1 MTESIYVRK
10 STVLIVA
17 ILMSIVLL
25 GTTISFIV
33 WISYDKNY
41 GIGEIVIRK
50 DQDFVNRYEFPG
62 SGTLNDPYLI
72 VDYILDTSKD
82 YAIYITGTTKHFLI
96 TNCTIKC
103 QQDGIFIGY
112 TAERSARIE
121 NNEILGTSYST
132 YYLIKITQ
140 SQGTYIVNN
149 HLSHSYDDS
158 YSNGISLSYSENSL
172 IANNS
177 CYNVNNGIH
186 ASESNSILIEF
197 NYIDTCSVGIRLSDC
212 KTSIIMYNNLF
223 YNSFLGVELH
233 HCVGSIIHHNNL
245 INNAIDYYYE
255 SQAYDTENNHWY
267 DMTSNEG
274 NYWSDL
280 IWDDD
285 VTYLIQG
292 SGSNIDLYPL
302 QFPVL
307 I

>member
-1 MTESIYVRK
+1 MLV
-10 STVLIVA
+10 VV
-17 ILMSIVLL
+17 ILTSIVLV
-25 GTTISFIV
+25 GTPIGFIV
-33 WISYDKNY
+33 WINYDNNY
-41 GIGEIVIRK
+41 RIGEIVIRK
-50 DQDFVNRYEFPG
+50 DQDFVKRYEFPG
-62 SGTLNDPYLI
+62 SGTLNNPYLI
-72 VDYILDTSKD
+72 ADYNIETSKE
-82 YAIYITGTTKHFLI
+82 YAIYIEGTTKHFLI

-103 QQDGIFIGY
+103 QKDGIFISN

-149 HLSHSYDDS
+149 HLNQSYDNT
-158 YSNGISLSYSENSL
+158 YSNGISLRYSENSL

-177 CYNVNNGIH
+177 CYKVNNGIH
-186 ASESNSILIEF
+186 AYESNSILIEF

-212 KTSIIMYNNLF
+212 ETSIIRYNALF
-223 YNSFLGVELH
+223 HNSFLGVELR

-255 SQAYDTENNHWY
+255 SQAYDTDNNHWY

-280 IWDDD
+280 VWDDSA
-285 VTYLIQG
+285 TYEIEG
-292 SGSNIDLYPL
+292 NGRCVDLYPL
-302 QFPVL
+302 EFPVM